1 MIKKYRIIK
10 WITVFLLIINV
21 SAFIT
26 ILFLNYKSDKS
37 SVSDDSKNNFSSDLF
52 LKKELSLSD
61 EQYKKI
67 SSLDNKT
74 FRMYQTL
81 LDMECEANFEIIDEL
96 TRENPSESRLD
107 SIASH
112 MGRVHAGL
120 KRQTIKHFINIKSI
134 CNQDQVLLLD
144 QILID
149 MMQVGD
155 LCRYCNK
162 KDCDRRD
169 ELEKK

>member
-1 MIKKYRIIK
+1 MIKKYKIIK

-26 ILFLNYKSDKS
+26 LLFLNYKSDKS
-37 SVSDDSKNNFSSDLF
+37 YVSDDSKNNFSSDLF
-52 LKKELSLSD
+52 LKKELNLTD
-61 EQYKKI
+61 EQYKKV

-74 FRMYQTL
+74 FRIYQSL
-81 LDMECEANFEIIDEL
+81 LDMECEANFEIIHEL
-96 TRENPSESRLD
+96 TSENPSKSRLD
-107 SIASH
+107 SIANH
-112 MGRVHAGL
+112 MGRVHSGL
-120 KRQTIKHFINIKSI
+120 KRQTIKHFLNIKSI
-134 CNQDQVLLLD
+134 CNQEQALLLD
-144 QILID
+144 QLLVD

-169 ELEKK
+169 ELKKK